1 MCIES
6 RYLEWKGTEGK
17 KRREQYYILKIN
29 LGQEIVPSPSLP
41 FPSKSFHLKVILLVT
56 VARIVIVFC

>member
-41 FPSKSFHLKVILLVT
+41 FQILPFKSNIT
-56 VARIVIVFC
+56 SDSC